1 MRSRVRERDLSIRID
16 EGLELRK
23 VDDATLSIYGPDDR
37 GGTDR
42 LVQIVIDD
50 PSEFGTVVLRI
61 DEAELRAAL
70 GPAATPE
77 SDSDDNDAR

>member
-1 MRSRVRERDLSIRID
+1 MRRRVRERDLSIEID
-16 EGLELRK
+16 EGLERRT
-23 VDDATLSIYGPDDR
+23 VDGASLSIYGPSDR

-50 PSEFGTVVLRI
+50 PSEFGTVVLRF

-70 GPAATPE
+70 GPAE
-77 SDSDDNDAR
+77 GGQDRG